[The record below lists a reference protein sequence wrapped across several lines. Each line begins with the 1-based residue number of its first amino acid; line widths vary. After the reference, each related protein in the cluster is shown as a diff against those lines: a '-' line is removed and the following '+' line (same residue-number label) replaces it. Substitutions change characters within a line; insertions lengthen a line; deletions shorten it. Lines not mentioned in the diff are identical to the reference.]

1 MNDSFITAIDNLAST
16 LQNDA
21 ALTSFCKTKWGR
33 SLTVK
38 KIFKKRA
45 ELSIQNL
52 PKILITRP
60 TVEKSY
66 LINTAR
72 ESKNTVRLYCIFY
85 QSDPRRALNE
95 LIEFEEKID
104 DAITT
109 PEPGTLGAIS
119 INSKASVNDEGEWHP
134 VYAIVMDVEIK
145 HRR

>member
-1 MNDSFITAIDNLAST
+1 MSSFTTVIDNIVTT

-21 ALTSFCKTKWGR
+21 PLDAFCKSKWGKPI
-33 SLTVK
+33 SVK

-60 TVEKSY
+60 LTEKSF
-66 LINTAR
+66 LINTSR

-85 QSDPRRALNE
+85 QTDKRKALNE

-104 DAITT
+104 DAILMQSS
-109 PEPGTLGAIS
+109 ETLGAIS
-119 INSKASVNDEGEWHP
+119 INPKGSENDEGEWHP
-134 VYAIVMDVEIK
+134 VYAIVMDVEIQ